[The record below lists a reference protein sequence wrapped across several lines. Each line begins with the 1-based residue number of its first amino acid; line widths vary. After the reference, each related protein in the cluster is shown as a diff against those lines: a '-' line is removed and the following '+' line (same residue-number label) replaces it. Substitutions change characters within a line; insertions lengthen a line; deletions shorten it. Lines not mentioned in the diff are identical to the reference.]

1 MFGKELSETLRERII
16 GSYLSGIK
24 QCIISEELGVSKS
37 TVNDTIKRYK
47 KTGSATPEKCPG
59 RPKCLPNT
67 IHELYNVL
75 FVKTIRKYLH
85 NEGLGNYTAQKKPLL
100 TRKQRKDRLRWS
112 KDKKNWQEEWK
123 QVVWSDESRFA
134 LFESDGR
141 VRVWRRA
148 GDAYN
153 KDCIQLTVKFGGGS
167 VMFWGCFGWH
177 GVRPLIVVEGNMD
190 SDKYVNVL
198 ANHFIPWVSNYP
210 NSIFQQDGASCHTSS
225 YTVWW
230 MSSHAVP
237 ILDWVAQ
244 SPDLNPIENLWNH
257 LDRQVRKRRPLPKS
271 KQELIS
277 AVQEEWEKIT
287 IETIHDLILSLP
299 RHIKAVIKA
308 KGRHT
313 KY

>member
-24 QCIISEELGVSKS
+24 QCIISEELGVPKS

-47 KTGSATPEKCPG
+47 KTGSATPEKRPG
-59 RPKCLPNT
+59 RLKMLT
-67 IHELYNVL
+67 KRL
-75 FVKTIRKYLH
+75 FIKIVRKYLH

-100 TRKQRKDRLRWS
+100 IRKQRKNRLRWS

-153 KDCIQLTVKFGGGS
+153 KDCIQPTVKFGGGS

-177 GVRPLIVVEGNMD
+177 GVRPLVVVKGNID

-198 ANHFIPWVSNYP
+198 ANHFIP
-210 NSIFQQDGASCHTSS
+210 
-225 YTVWW
+225 
-230 MSSHAVP
+230 
-237 ILDWVAQ
+237 
-244 SPDLNPIENLWNH
+244 
-257 LDRQVRKRRPLPKS
+257 
-271 KQELIS
+271 
-277 AVQEEWEKIT
+277 
-287 IETIHDLILSLP
+287 
-299 RHIKAVIKA
+299 
-308 KGRHT
+308 
-313 KY
+313 

>member
-24 QCIISEELGVSKS
+24 QCIISEELGVPKS

-47 KTGSATPEKCPG
+47 KTGSATPEK
-59 RPKCLPNT
+59 RP
-67 IHELYNVL
+67 V
-75 FVKTIRKYLH
+75 RKYLH

-100 TRKQRKDRLRWS
+100 IRKQRKNRLRWS

-153 KDCIQLTVKFGGGS
+153 KDCIQPTVKFGGGS

-177 GVRPLIVVEGNMD
+177 GVRPLVV
-190 SDKYVNVL
+190 
-198 ANHFIPWVSNYP
+198 VSNYP

-225 YTVWW
+225 YTV
-230 MSSHAVP
+230 
-237 ILDWVAQ
+237 
-244 SPDLNPIENLWNH
+244 
-257 LDRQVRKRRPLPKS
+257 
-271 KQELIS
+271 
-277 AVQEEWEKIT
+277 
-287 IETIHDLILSLP
+287 
-299 RHIKAVIKA
+299 
-308 KGRHT
+308 
-313 KY
+313 

>member
-24 QCIISEELGVSKS
+24 QCIISEELGVPKS

-59 RPKCLPNT
+59 RPKMLTKCDTQTLQRIVCKDRFSPLGDVTNRLNSSLNT
-67 IHELYNVL
+67 NFHHNTV
-75 FVKTIRKYLH
+75 RKYLH
-85 NEGLGNYTAQKKPLL
+85 NEGL
-100 TRKQRKDRLRWS
+100 
-112 KDKKNWQEEWK
+112 EWK

-153 KDCIQLTVKFGGGS
+153 KDCIQPTVKFGRWS

-177 GVRPLIVVEGNMD
+177 RVRPLVVVEGNMD

-225 YTVWW
+225 YTVW
-230 MSSHAVP
+230 
-237 ILDWVAQ
+237 
-244 SPDLNPIENLWNH
+244 
-257 LDRQVRKRRPLPKS
+257 
-271 KQELIS
+271 
-277 AVQEEWEKIT
+277 
-287 IETIHDLILSLP
+287 
-299 RHIKAVIKA
+299 
-308 KGRHT
+308 
-313 KY
+313 